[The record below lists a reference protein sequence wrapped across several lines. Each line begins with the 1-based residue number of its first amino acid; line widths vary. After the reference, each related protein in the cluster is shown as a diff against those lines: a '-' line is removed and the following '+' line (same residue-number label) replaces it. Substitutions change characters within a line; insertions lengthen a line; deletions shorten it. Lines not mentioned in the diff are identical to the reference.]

1 MYNVYLEVLHSLI
14 EFYPKLQQIQYAAKD
29 RKYRE
34 SVFPPPEIQEIL
46 INCIFLRFHST
57 A

>member
-34 SVFPPPEIQEIL
+34 SAFPPPEIQEIL
-46 INCIFLRFHST
+46 INRIFLRFHST
-57 A
+57 S